1 MAAANGS
8 SSSTASPSG
17 APPAPIG
24 RLAAMMFLQFFIWGS
39 WYVSTGRF
47 LDEGVGWGSII
58 WWAYSVGPIA
68 ALLSPLFLGIVA
80 DRFFASERVL
90 AVLMLVGAGA
100 MAAVPLVCEPISLV
114 PYQEAITETKQELKA
129 LDEAD
134 APADS
139 PERIRL
145 EAELEDR
152 EAALAVPQETNQSDT
167 GGQTV
172 YIALLLAH
180 MLCFM
185 PTLGLTNT
193 IAFSH
198 LTDPERQFPT
208 VRVLG
213 TIGWIAANLV
223 VGFWEAI
230 FGKEG
235 LGGSNLELSIDQY
248 WVTAAACIGLAIYA
262 LALPHTPPPMKGQP
276 AKASDLLGL
285 GAIGMMKD
293 RSFAV
298 FMIASALLCVPLAGY
313 YNWAGTFA
321 GQTAF
326 GENATAV
333 MSAGQGSEILFM
345 LLMPLAF
352 ARLGVKWMLAAGMA
366 AWALRYALFS
376 GGSAFAAG
384 AEGMDG
390 GTLAT
395 MFTPAGMAIF
405 LGILLHGICYD
416 FFFVTGQIYTEKR
429 APAGLRGQA
438 QGFLVLMTQGVGL
451 FVGAFLFGKLVEFYS
466 TDAGR
471 DWTTIWLWPCGVA
484 AVILVLFCLLF
495 RDRLTPVQQAE
506 LAADTTGDE
515 PTEPG
520 PGTGGT
526 PAEGLG

>member
-1 MAAANGS
+1 MAATHG
-8 SSSTASPSG
+8 TDSPAAADAGG
-17 APPAPIG
+17 AAPIA
-24 RLAAMMFLQFFIWGS
+24 RLAAMMFLQFFVWGS

-47 LDEGVGWGSII
+47 LDEGVGWGSVV
-58 WWAYSVGPIA
+58 WWAYSVGPFA

-90 AVLMLVGAGA
+90 AALMLGGAA
-100 MAAVPLVCEPISLV
+100 SMAAVPLLV
-114 PYQEAITETKQELKA
+114 DVTATG
-129 LDEAD
+129 
-134 APADS
+134 
-139 PERIRL
+139 
-145 EAELEDR
+145 
-152 EAALAVPQETNQSDT
+152 EAAE
-167 GGQTV
+167 GQQWL
-172 YIALLLAH
+172 YIGLLLAH

-193 IAFSH
+193 VAFSH

-223 VGFWEAI
+223 VGFWETV

-235 LGGSNLELSIDQY
+235 LGGANLELSIDQY
-248 WVTAAACIGLAIYA
+248 WVTAAASAALAVYA
-262 LALPHTPPPMKGQP
+262 LTLPHTPPPMKGQE
-276 AKASDLLGL
+276 AKAADLLGL
-285 GAIGMMKD
+285 GAVGMMKD

-298 FMIASALLCVPLAGY
+298 FIVASALLCVPLAGY

-366 AWALRYALFS
+366 AWAVRYALFA
-376 GGSAFAAG
+376 GGAAVSDG
-384 AEGMDG
+384 AADG

-395 MFTPAGMAIF
+395 LFTPAGMLIF
-405 LGILLHGICYD
+405 GGILLHGICYD

-451 FVGAFLFGKLVEFYS
+451 LAGAFLFGKLVEAYS
-466 TDAGR
+466 TETAGVVAR
-471 DWTTIWLWPCGVA
+471 DWSTIWLWPCVTA
-484 AVILVLFCLLF
+484 AVILGAFCLLF
-495 RDRLTPVQQAE
+495 RDRLTDAQRAG
-506 LAADTTGDE
+506 LADGGAAAGD
-515 PTEPG
+515 PPAPD